1 MAKAAEPVTE
11 QQILEALRAVRDPDR
26 GGDIVSLGMVSGLI
40 VKDGNVGFTL
50 EVDPQR
56 GAKLEPLRKAAEK
69 AVESLPRVLSAT
81 AVMTSETRQRGAGGR
96 AQPGAAGHDHGGPAK
111 GGPGAPAQGRAAG
124 LAIPGIRSIVAVA
137 SAKGGV
143 GKSTTAV
150 NLALAL

>member
-1 MAKAAEPVTE
+1 MAKAADQVTE

-69 AVESLPRVLSAT
+69 AVASYRIPRKT
-81 AVMTSETRQRGAGGR
+81 A
-96 AQPGAAGHDHGGPAK
+96 
-111 GGPGAPAQGRAAG
+111 RAATRFSWW
-124 LAIPGIRSIVAVA
+124 AAEFTRMIIAAQSISVLF
-137 SAKGGV
+137 SH
-143 GKSTTAV
+143 SSS
-150 NLALAL
+150 